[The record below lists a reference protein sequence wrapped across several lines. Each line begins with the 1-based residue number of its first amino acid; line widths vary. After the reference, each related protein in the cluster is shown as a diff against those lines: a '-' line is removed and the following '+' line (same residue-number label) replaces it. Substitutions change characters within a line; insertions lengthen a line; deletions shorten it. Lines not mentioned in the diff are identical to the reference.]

1 MMYRL
6 KALYIL
12 VQHSHYRS
20 SNIRK
25 IEACIKVYGG
35 LAEVYPL
42 AAVKL
47 VGMLKHKYPRVRERV
62 AEELWIVGGGGD
74 GKGKGKGEDEG
85 MGLKGVAWGKQ
96 LVIQDADVE
105 PVRKALRFI

>member
-1 MMYRL
+1 MYSL
-6 KALYIL
+6 KALYNL

-35 LAEVYPL
+35 LVKVYPPTID
-42 AAVKL
+42 KL

-62 AEELWIVGGGGD
+62 AEELWIVSGGGD
-74 GKGKGKGEDEG
+74 GKGKRKGNDEG
-85 MGLKGVAWGKQ
+85 MGLKGIAWGKQ
-96 LVIQDADVE
+96 LIIKDEDVE
-105 PVRKALRFI
+105 PVKKALGLS